1 MVVMKK
7 ALFAGS
13 FDPFTNGHLD
23 IVKQASEIFDEVIVA
38 VAYNSKKQSF
48 LPVEKRLGLI
58 IKAVAGID
66 NISVDSYEGL
76 TVAYAKKNDVNIL
89 VRGIRNSLDF
99 EYEQQIAAVNQTL
112 VSDIKTVFL
121 TPNAE
126 NMFISS
132 TIVRE
137 IYLNNGDLSKLVP
150 SIWE

>member
-38 VAYNSKKQSF
+38 VAYNSQKQSF

-58 IKAVAGID
+58 IKVVAGID
-66 NISVDSYEGL
+66 NVSVDSYEGL
-76 TVAYAKKNDVNIL
+76 TVDYAKRNDVSIL
-89 VRGIRNSLDF
+89 IRGIRNSSDF

-112 VSDIKTVFL
+112 ASDIKTVLL
-121 TPNAE
+121 TPKAE

-137 IYLNNGDLSKLVP
+137 IYLNNGDISKLVP

>member
-99 EYEQQIAAVNQTL
+99 EDEQQIAAVNQTL

-137 IYLNNGDLSKLVP
+137 IYLNNGDISKLVP